1 MSSFLEQ
8 ILSGRRR
15 AVEALQPALAALE
28 ERARN
33 VPTSRDFTGALR
45 RDGISIITEIKRR
58 SPSKGELKSDL
69 DPAELARAY
78 ERGGAH
84 AISVLTEPDF
94 FDGSGADL
102 TSAREATRLPVL
114 WKDFIL
120 DRAQIV
126 DACVR
131 GADAILLIVRILGED
146 LGDLVAESR
155 RWGLT
160 ALVEVFDEQDVER
173 ALDGGADVIGVNH
186 RDLETFDEDP
196 TATARLRPLIP
207 DEVVVV
213 GESGI
218 SERSDVQALEAIGV
232 DAILVGEA
240 LVRSADPAAKIQELL
255 GR

>member
-15 AVEALQPALAALE
+15 AVEALQPALATLE

-33 VPTSRDFTGALR
+33 VPTSRDFAGALR
-45 RDGISIITEIKRR
+45 REGMSIITEIKRR

-160 ALVEVFDEQDVER
+160 ALVEVFDEGDVER
-173 ALDGGADVIGVNH
+173 ALDAGADVIGVNH